1 MTVVRRVAGGIAA
14 TAAVLALT
22 AAPAPAVA
30 DDDDV
35 EGTTTVVLDQRLVP
49 ALLGLGVQP
58 IRPGTLTTPGGVA
71 QVAFPITEV
80 DDGVIE
86 HSGGLMF
93 TKAAAGNVRI
103 KSFDVDPAAGVLT
116 ARTKVAGQHVGRIP
130 VFTLG
135 AVMPVSATGTVP
147 ACDGVAAGLY
157 LTEAAGAALGVPAG
171 TFIGDACVVPD
182 LDDDDADD
190 VDDDD
195 DDGDDD

>member
-14 TAAVLALT
+14 TAAALALT
-22 AAPAPAVA
+22 AAPTPAVA
-30 DDDDV
+30 DDDDA

-58 IRPGTLTTPGGVA
+58 IRPGTLTAPGGVA

-135 AVMPVSATGTVP
+135 AVMPVNATGTVP
-147 ACDGVAAGLY
+147 GCDGVAAGLY

-171 TFIGDACVVPD
+171 TFIGDACVVPE
-182 LDDDDADD
+182 LDDDDGD
-190 VDDDD
+190 DDDD